1 MSSESSEKD
10 KSDSDDEC
18 IPTGNEKAGR
28 IHTGQDLGKRRTRHP
43 TMLSDVMMNL
53 QNKQTK
59 STFST

>member
-10 KSDSDDEC
+10 RSDSDDEC
-18 IPTGNEKAGR
+18 IPSGNEKVGR

-53 QNKQTK
+53 QNK
-59 STFST
+59 